1 MKNKGSSMVSETSE
15 LLVAL
20 DKLILSLKSTGKT
33 GPAQFFAKK
42 SIELQAGGTADAA
55 IQGLSTCIAIA
66 QYGDFTFSEERLL
79 EAVVEVASR
88 SRN

>member
-1 MKNKGSSMVSETSE
+1 MSNTSE

-33 GPAQFFAKK
+33 GPADFFAKK
-42 SIELQAGGTADAA
+42 SIELQAGSTADAA

-79 EAVVEVASR
+79 EAVVEAAIR